1 LVEGQDLTYGA
12 IGTKHAYYPQFTKA
26 VAPLAV
32 ILTAQQ
38 DFSVVLPSS
47 LKPKV
52 PGADETVPVPETMPD
67 PPLVD

>member
-1 LVEGQDLTYGA
+1 
-12 IGTKHAYYPQFTKA
+12 
-26 VAPLAV
+26 LAV
-32 ILTAQQ
+32 ILAAPQ
-38 DFSVVLPSS
+38 DFSVVSSSS

>member
-1 LVEGQDLTYGA
+1 LT
-12 IGTKHAYYPQFTKA
+12 
-26 VAPLAV
+26 V
-32 ILTAQQ
+32 ILAAPQ
-38 DFSVVLPSS
+38 DFSVVSSSS